1 MKNLFNELFDYNFY
15 CNKKLIEQFLTLETA
30 PIAKNS
36 LLFSHILNVHHI
48 WNARLVKGEE
58 KFTVWQDHEINEFA
72 DIHYDNQRTT
82 FEIITNMDDFEKR
95 IDYQSSEGRQ
105 FYNNPKDIL
114 FHIINHSTHHRGQMA
129 MESRNNQIEPLP
141 LDYIFYKR

>member
-15 CNKKLIEQFLTLETA
+15 CNKKLMDQFEATKIEVQG
-30 PIAKNS
+30 KNIT
-36 LLFSHILNVHHI
+36 LFSHILNAHHI
-48 WNARLVKGEE
+48 WNARLLQTEE
-58 KFTVWQDHEINEFA
+58 KLSVWQVHKISEFA

-95 IDYQSSEGRQ
+95 IDYQSTEGRQ

-114 FHIINHSTHHRGQMA
+114 FHIINHSTHHRGQIA
-129 MESRNNQIEPLP
+129 MESRNNHIEPLP